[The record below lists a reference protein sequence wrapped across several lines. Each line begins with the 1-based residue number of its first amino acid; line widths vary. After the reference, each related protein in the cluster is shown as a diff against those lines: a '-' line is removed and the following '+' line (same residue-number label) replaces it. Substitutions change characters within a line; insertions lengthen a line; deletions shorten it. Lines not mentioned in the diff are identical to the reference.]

1 MLKRFFVGLALAA
14 AVAAEQS
21 YLSQGLSFQ
30 LPVEFSQPVR
40 AGQGAEEMH
49 FPVAGTPV
57 AEILTFVAE
66 PEQVKSLAE
75 AGQSVDRYFTSTYL
89 GVTGQPEQ
97 INKAVIG
104 DLGGRHLVY
113 HSQLKRPCR
122 IDIYERDL
130 KGGGFFAI
138 ALRSYADLDE
148 KQRIEI
154 GESLRKTVRS
164 VHSW

>member
-1 MLKRFFVGLALAA
+1 MLQRFLVGLALAA

-21 YLSQGLSFQ
+21 YQSQGLSFQ

-40 AGQGAEEMH
+40 AGQGAEELH
-49 FPVAGTPV
+49 FPVTGSPS
-57 AEILTFVAE
+57 AEILTFVAD
-66 PEQVKSLAE
+66 PEQVKSVAE
-75 AGQSVDRYFTSTYL
+75 AGQSVDRHFITTYL

-104 DLGGRHLVY
+104 ELGGRHLVY

-122 IDIYERDL
+122 IDVYERDL
-130 KGGGFFAI
+130 KGGGFFAV

-148 KQRIEI
+148 KQRINI
-154 GESLRKTVRS
+154 GESLRKTLSTRR
-164 VHSW
+164 